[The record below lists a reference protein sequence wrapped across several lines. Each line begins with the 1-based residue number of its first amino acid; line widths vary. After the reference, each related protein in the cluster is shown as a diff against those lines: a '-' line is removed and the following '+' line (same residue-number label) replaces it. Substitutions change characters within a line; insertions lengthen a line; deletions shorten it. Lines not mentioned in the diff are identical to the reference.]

1 MLAVMR
7 VTGTRPGARTSQGVN
22 YSMHARV
29 RAGDPDAFRELFRD
43 HAQLVFRHAV
53 RTTGDWSAAE
63 DVVSL
68 TFLEAWRL
76 RGKLRDEGESL
87 RPWLMGIAVNVL
99 RNTGRAARRH
109 ERALARVPLRDVL
122 PDFADELVGRIADSD
137 ELAAAKS
144 ALGQLRRAEREV
156 FALCVWSG
164 LGYAEAAEALGV
176 PVGTV
181 RSRLS
186 RARTR
191 LRSLTDSELRRRGG
205 GREPR
210 RAEPG
215 AGGARPGSAQPEGT
229 EPDGSGGQV
238 QGGRTAAARSNE
250 ERSR

>member
-1 MLAVMR
+1 
-7 VTGTRPGARTSQGVN
+7 
-22 YSMHARV
+22 MHARI

-76 RGKLRDEGESL
+76 RGKLRDEGESP

-122 PDFADELVGRIADSD
+122 PDFADELVGRITDSG
-137 ELAAAKS
+137 ELAAAKR
-144 ALGQLRRAEREV
+144 AWGQLRRAEREV

-186 RARTR
+186 RARAR
-191 LRSLTDSELRRRGG
+191 LRKLTDSELRRRGG
-205 GREPR
+205 GTESGARGPGGREP
-210 RAEPG
+210 G
-215 AGGARPGSAQPEGT
+215 GT
-229 EPDGSGGQV
+229 EPGGTEPGGTEPGWTEPGWTEPGGSGGQV
-238 QGGRTAAARSNE
+238 QGGRTTAARSNE
-250 ERSR
+250 ERTR

>member
-1 MLAVMR
+1 
-7 VTGTRPGARTSQGVN
+7 
-22 YSMHARV
+22 MHARI
-29 RAGDPDAFRELFRD
+29 RAGDPDAFRELFRE

-76 RGKLRDEGESL
+76 RGKLRDEGESP

-99 RNTGRAARRH
+99 RNRGRAARRH

-137 ELAAAKS
+137 ELAAAKR
-144 ALGQLRRAEREV
+144 ALGQLRRSEREV
-156 FALCVWSG
+156 FALCVWAG
-164 LGYAEAAEALGV
+164 LGYGEAAEALDV

-186 RARTR
+186 RARAR
-191 LRSLTDSELRRRGG
+191 LRRLTDSELRRRGG
-205 GREPR
+205 RAGPRMTELRVTEPGREEPRRTEPR
-210 RAEPG
+210 RAEP
-215 AGGARPGSAQPEGT
+215 RTTEPDGT
-229 EPDGSGGQV
+229 EPDGTEPDGTEPGGSGGQV
-238 QGGRTAAARSNE
+238 QGGRIAAARSNE
-250 ERSR
+250 ERTR

>member
-1 MLAVMR
+1 MQ
-7 VTGTRPGARTSQGVN
+7 VTGTVAFGRTRQEVN
-22 YSMHARV
+22 YSMHARI
-29 RAGDPDAFRELFRD
+29 RAGDPEAFRELFRD
-43 HAQLVFRHAV
+43 YAQLVYRHAV
-53 RTTGDWSAAE
+53 RSTGDWAAAE

-76 RGKLRDEGESL
+76 REKLRDEGESP

-109 ERALARVPLRDVL
+109 ERALARVPVRDAL
-122 PDFADELVGRIADSD
+122 PDFADELVGRIADSE

-144 ALGQLRRAEREV
+144 ALEQLRRSEREV

-191 LRSLTDSELRRRGG
+191 LRKLTEGDLRR
-205 GREPR
+205 GRRNSEPHTR
-210 RAEPG
+210 
-215 AGGARPGSAQPEGT
+215 S
-229 EPDGSGGQV
+229 GQV
-238 QGGRTAAARSNE
+238 QGDRVAAVRSNE
-250 ERSR
+250 ERTR

>member
-1 MLAVMR
+1 
-7 VTGTRPGARTSQGVN
+7 
-22 YSMHARV
+22 MHARI

-76 RGKLRDEGESL
+76 RGKLRDEGESP

-122 PDFADELVGRIADSD
+122 PDFADELVGRMADSD
-137 ELAAAKS
+137 ELAAAKR
-144 ALGQLRRAEREV
+144 ALGKLRRSEREV
-156 FALCVWSG
+156 FALCVWAG
-164 LGYAEAAEALGV
+164 LGYAEVAEALGV

-186 RARTR
+186 RARAR
-191 LRSLTDSELRRRGG
+191 LRKLTDSELRRPG
-205 GREPR
+205 GRRGPGGAGPR
-210 RAEPG
+210 MTQPGRTGPGGMEPG
-215 AGGARPGSAQPEGT
+215 GMEPGGM
-229 EPDGSGGQV
+229 EPDGASGQI
-238 QGGRTAAARSNE
+238 QGGRTTAARSNE
-250 ERSR
+250 ERTR